1 MWLKPSPLHLA
12 LLAHAF
18 FVFVAAALLVALSL
32 ARVVCRQ
39 STEAGKPAAA
49 PEPTAARRTD
59 STAGGDASAPCNDG
73 SSGEDTPQHRKQRRK
88 MSAPKR
94 KSNKVVPSDDEEEVE
109 ANVRR
114 GKQPIDLDEG
124 SPSAP
129 PPRGSL
135 EVELRANLDAFLL
148 ELDTFEDYSSA
159 EDLRNVE
166 MTGATPLLV
175 SQVLS
180 RDEKVQELL
189 LRTADGG
196 STPEFAALMESVR
209 AADRRLVAAI
219 LAVVDKAE
227 RTTHSHGQNLNV
239 RWFEVP
245 FPGADGS
252 LPLANNGGLVGLEGP
267 HLISTSVNAHFVFHV
282 NSAGLCHSYRL
293 SSDEAEEL
301 VRRRQEIIGKHTVP
315 SPRQR
320 PDSSDTATPKQKFR
334 AAPLDADGAADDA
347 GPCGSSILA
356 RPPAS
361 PSVKVM
367 QCQLR
372 IMVDQLRPFKETGQ
386 GKLKEYKHFG
396 TVAKNTQELTL
407 LGALVRALPM

>member
-1 MWLKPSPLHLA
+1 L
-12 LLAHAF
+12 
-18 FVFVAAALLVALSL
+18 
-32 ARVVCRQ
+32 
-39 STEAGKPAAA
+39 EA
-49 PEPTAARRTD
+49 
-59 STAGGDASAPCNDG
+59 
-73 SSGEDTPQHRKQRRK
+73 
-88 MSAPKR
+88 
-94 KSNKVVPSDDEEEVE
+94 
-109 ANVRR
+109 
-114 GKQPIDLDEG
+114 
-124 SPSAP
+124 
-129 PPRGSL
+129 
-135 EVELRANLDAFLL
+135 ELRANLDAFLL

-159 EDLRNVE
+159 QDLRNVE

-189 LRTADGG
+189 LRTADGR

-227 RTTHSHGQNLNV
+227 RTTHSHGRNLNV

-320 PDSSDTATPKQKFR
+320 PDSSDTATPKQKSR

-367 QCQLR
+367 ECQLR

-386 GKLKEYKHFG
+386 GRLKEYNHFG